1 MNIPED
7 QPPSKSEFFREI
19 REFLIGCDEFY
30 VTRSSQSSDGLSTDF
45 IDKTFM
51 SLMQE
56 LKTYT

>member
-1 MNIPED
+1 MNI
-7 QPPSKSEFFREI
+7 SKSEISREI
-19 REFLIGCDEFY
+19 REFLIGCDGLY
-30 VTRSSQSSDGLSTDF
+30 VTRSSQSYDGLLIDF